1 MSNFILAGLFTE
13 GTTDDRF
20 LESIVKKTLDEVAFE
35 CSVEI
40 ETELEII
47 NINKTGLNFNQQV
60 LEASKKASN
69 DLGVLLLFVHTDAD
83 GINDET
89 IFRTKIIPAISFL
102 NEQDDNLVCKN
113 IVAIVPIQ
121 MTESWMLADKELL
134 KSEIGIEGED
144 VDLGLLRNP
153 EGIGNPKFVIENVIR
168 LSKENQTKRKRNRG
182 LDISD
187 LYQIIGHKIELS
199 ELEKLTSYNKFKS
212 SLRDMFKELNF
223 LHD

>member
-35 CSVEI
+35 CSGEI

-153 EGIGNPKFVIENVIR
+153 EGIGNPKVVIENIIR

-187 LYQIIGHKIELS
+187 LYQIIGQKIELS

>member
-13 GTTDDRF
+13 GTTDFRF

-35 CSVEI
+35 CSGEI

-60 LEASKKASN
+60 FEASRKASN
-69 DLGVLLLFVHTDAD
+69 DFSILILFVHTDAD
-83 GINDET
+83 AISDET
-89 IFRTKIIPAISFL
+89 IFRTKIIPAKSFIE
-102 NEQDDNLVCKN
+102 EQEDDLVCKN

-144 VDLGLLRNP
+144 VDLGLHRNP
-153 EGIGNPKFVIENVIR
+153 EGIGNPKVVIENIIR

-187 LYQIIGHKIELS
+187 LYQIIGQKIELS